1 MSDGHKKKQP
11 EEPQNEVI
19 VPHIESD
26 VPLPANAVDAFPE
39 LSPKEELDM
48 RTRTIMLVAELNNQS
63 LAPTET
69 QKAEAEALAK
79 EMIENPQMRPEFG
92 KFPNETLAYL
102 SGMVTSMNHQIVDDL
117 ADLKQYVVNK
127 LVYEIEHTGN
137 AKDRLKALRDLGE
150 IDGVD
155 AFKKRTEVTVKHQ
168 TIEEVE
174 QELLE
179 MVSSLK
185 KDVIDVPFKE
195 INQKTTGSNDSAA

>member
-1 MSDGHKKKQP
+1 MSDGHKKKQL

-26 VPLPANAVDAFPE
+26 IPLPASAVDAFPD

-48 RTRTIMLVAELNNQS
+48 RTRTIMLIAELNNQP
-63 LAPTET
+63 LAPTEEN
-69 QKAEAEALAK
+69 KAEAQKLAK
-79 EMIENPQMRPEFG
+79 EMIENPKMRPEFG
-92 KFPNETLAYL
+92 NFPNETLAYL
-102 SGMVTSMNHQIVDDL
+102 AGMVTSMNHQIVDDL
-117 ADLKQYVVNK
+117 AELKQYVVNK
-127 LVYEIEHTGN
+127 LVYEIEHSGN

-150 IDGVD
+150 VDGVD

-174 QELLE
+174 KELLD

-185 KDVIDVPFKE
+185 DNVIDVEAKE
-195 INQKTTGSNDSAA
+195 VRNDNDSVA